1 MRSLFGEATLE
12 EPSMTKPVVPFFARE
27 TATLVVKTDIRAGA
41 MERRAKGLKEN
52 DAK

>member
-1 MRSLFGEATLE
+1 LFGEATLE

-41 MERRAKGLKEN
+41 LERRFKALKEN